1 MQQNFKIVGSGSYL
15 PQGRLTAKE
24 IDNKINKPAGWTKRK
39 FGNIQRHQC
48 RLPETMGSMANAAA
62 SEAMND
68 AKLSWNSIDLI
79 IDASTCRHQPIP
91 CNAAILQN
99 QFGEEASGIPCFD
112 IQSTCLS
119 FMIALN
125 TANHLLQEESNYQNI
140 LIISAEAGLAGVNW
154 SSPESACIFSDGAAA
169 VVLQKSLSGSS
180 CHFTHQTYASHVDIC
195 SVKGGGHSL
204 PVFDY
209 TEENDDLYRFQMDGP
224 NLYKIARKYFP
235 KSIEDLIAKSSL
247 SKEDLYAIPHQ
258 ASAKSLELM
267 RRLVDFSKENFY
279 NETMKYGNMIAAS
292 IPFALNQCI
301 KDSRVKEGDDVMLLG
316 TSAGYS
322 QAALIFKL

>member
-15 PQGRLTAKE
+15 PQGRLTAEE

-39 FGNIQRHQC
+39 FGNIKRHQC
-48 RLPETMGSMANAAA
+48 RRPETMRSMANAAV

-125 TANHLLQEESNYQNI
+125 TANHFLQEESNYQNI
-140 LIISAEAGLAGVNW
+140 LIVSVEAGLAGVNW

-169 VVLQKSLSGSS
+169 VVLSLI
-180 CHFTHQTYASHVDIC
+180 HI
-195 SVKGGGHSL
+195 
-204 PVFDY
+204 
-209 TEENDDLYRFQMDGP
+209 
-224 NLYKIARKYFP
+224 
-235 KSIEDLIAKSSL
+235 
-247 SKEDLYAIPHQ
+247 
-258 ASAKSLELM
+258 
-267 RRLVDFSKENFY
+267 
-279 NETMKYGNMIAAS
+279 
-292 IPFALNQCI
+292 
-301 KDSRVKEGDDVMLLG
+301 
-316 TSAGYS
+316 
-322 QAALIFKL
+322 